1 MSPGS
6 VHSPATLPLRL
17 PTPGGRSPSMSAIV
31 ASYFSRSLLR
41 LLTFSSSSAAW
52 DENSARRSSSS
63 FRSCGPWGGGGGVR
77 GSACPSP
84 TWGVCSPPSSLTL
97 LPPAPPHSTLGSL
110 SVPSQPTGARPLPA
124 VQTSHCKHSTVH

>member
-63 FRSCGPWGGGGGVR
+63 FRSCGPWGGGGASGAAPAQAPPGV
-77 GSACPSP
+77 SAP
-84 TWGVCSPPSSLTL
+84 L
-97 LPPAPPHSTLGSL
+97 LPP
-110 SVPSQPTGARPLPA
+110 
-124 VQTSHCKHSTVH
+124 